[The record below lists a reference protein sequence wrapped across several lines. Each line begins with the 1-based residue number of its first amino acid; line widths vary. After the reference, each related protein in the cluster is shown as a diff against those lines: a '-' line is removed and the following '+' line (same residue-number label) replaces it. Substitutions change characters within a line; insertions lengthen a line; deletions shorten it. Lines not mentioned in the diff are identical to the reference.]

1 MVTTLSASEHSM
13 TALIELGAKGLY
25 PLFHQEWIE
34 QAGEYRKQKITGQDR
49 INNKAIAKS
58 IAKHKNLERKKTVLM
73 ALSEQERNTFIVD
86 FLQKV
91 ESKILESRPEIH

>member
-1 MVTTLSASEHSM
+1 MVTTLTASEHSM

-34 QAGEYRKQKITGQDR
+34 RAGEHRRQKLTGQDR
-49 INNKAIAKS
+49 VNNKAIAKS
-58 IAKHKNLERKKTVLM
+58 IAKHKSLERKKTVLM

-91 ESKILESRPEIH
+91 ESKILESRPEMQ